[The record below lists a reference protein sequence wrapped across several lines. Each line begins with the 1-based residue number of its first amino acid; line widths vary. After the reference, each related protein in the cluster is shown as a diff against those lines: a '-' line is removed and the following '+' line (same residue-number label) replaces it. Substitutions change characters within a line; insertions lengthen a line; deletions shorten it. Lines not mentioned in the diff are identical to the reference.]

1 MLDLAGILCGSATH
15 AAKVMM
21 RLHDDDG
28 QYSGFPNSYPVMFT
42 FFHTN
47 GRFSGCVRV
56 VNTMDNKIYRKTV
69 AIRDS
74 LQYPLTGSASAMGC
88 ARGVETGE
96 ARRIK

>member
-1 MLDLAGILCGSATH
+1 
-15 AAKVMM
+15 
-21 RLHDDDG
+21 
-28 QYSGFPNSYPVMFT
+28 
-42 FFHTN
+42 
-47 GRFSGCVRV
+47 
-56 VNTMDNKIYRKTV
+56 MDNKIYRKTV